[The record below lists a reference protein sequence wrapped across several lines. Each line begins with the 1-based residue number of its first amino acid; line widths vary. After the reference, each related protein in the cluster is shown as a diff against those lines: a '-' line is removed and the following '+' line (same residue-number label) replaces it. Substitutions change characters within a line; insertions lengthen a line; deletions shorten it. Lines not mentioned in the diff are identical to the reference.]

1 MELHKALRHII
12 ETEGQDIIKEIRLV
26 NILDDFNAYQDIPAS
41 KYILRAIIVDGYSS
55 KLLQI
60 GKWDNFAKALSTK
73 FHSLTGFKEDVAVNI
88 FQSLAFGLGFISY
101 YNPISQG
108 TNNPAKLD
116 TQVLITDN
124 DFAKLSRLNQEQYLS
139 GLIEVD
145 PNIKSQLGIEIKS
158 NVVIKAPTLYLN
170 LEAKGKLKQKYN
182 VSIFAAVYNKND
194 EMKGLRKVMIFDSHP
209 ILSPICCSSVFF
221 DGFLT
226 NRNFSEIC
234 FEYNISKILIYA
246 ERDLY

>member
-12 ETEGQDIIKEIRLV
+12 QTEGQDIIKEQRLV

-41 KYILRAIIVDGYSS
+41 KYILRAIIADGYSS

-73 FHSLTGFKEDVAVNI
+73 FHSSTGFKEDASVNI

-101 YNPISQG
+101 YNPINQATKNPTESESQG
-108 TNNPAKLD
+108 
-116 TQVLITDN
+116 LITNN
-124 DFAKLSRLNQEQYLS
+124 DFAKLSRLNQEKYLS

-145 PNIKSQLGIEIKS
+145 SNIKSQLGIEIKA

-170 LEAKGKLKQKYN
+170 IEAKGKLKQKYS
-182 VSIFAAVYNKND
+182 VSIFAAIYNKND
-194 EMKGLRKVMIFDSHP
+194 EMKGLKKVMIFDSHP

-221 DGFLT
+221 DGFLA
-226 NRNFSEIC
+226 NRNFSDIC
-234 FEYNISKILIYA
+234 SEYNISKILIYA